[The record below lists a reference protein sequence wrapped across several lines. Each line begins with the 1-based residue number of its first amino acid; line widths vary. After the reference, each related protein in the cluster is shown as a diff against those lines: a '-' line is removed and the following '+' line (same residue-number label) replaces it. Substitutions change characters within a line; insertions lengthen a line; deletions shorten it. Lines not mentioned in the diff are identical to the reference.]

1 MVAALHD
8 EHGCDLPALHLRALC
23 SQPLSCMWAGDRE
36 DAPPLQ
42 LPAINSPKRIVLV
55 RHGQS
60 TWNAEGRVQGSS
72 NFSYLTKRGQAQADT
87 TRILVRQ
94 QLFSEAHSAHL
105 LRRYRRL

>member
-1 MVAALHD
+1 MTLCTA
-8 EHGCDLPALHLRALC
+8 PRAFC
-23 SQPLSCMWAGDRE
+23 GQPVSHVCAGDRE

-42 LPAINSPKRIVLV
+42 LPAITSPKRIVLV

-94 QLFSEAHSAHL
+94 QLCSAATCPSAAKTQAPL
-105 LRRYRRL
+105 LCH